1 MTALPDWDAVTDAE
15 LACAAA
21 AGDRGAFAGIYDR
34 YADRLYDFC
43 VGMLRDRDGAAECVQ
58 EAFCIAAD
66 HLPQLRDADKLR
78 PWLYAIARNEALRA
92 IRERSRERVVDQVP
106 EVVSTDPGPEMLAVR
121 TELARL
127 VAEAAGGLSER
138 DQAVLELT
146 YCHGLDGPE
155 LATALGVSHASA
167 NKMTQRLRDTVE
179 RSLGALLVS
188 RSARNNPRGCAELAA
203 IIEGWDGVFT
213 VLMRKRI
220 ARHIESCPACDE
232 QRRRLVSPAALLGG
246 VPVFVPAPD
255 WLRDHTLRRIR
266 LTANANTTGAPVD
279 RRERSGIVHGSADGS
294 DRGLLSRRL
303 LLSAALVAIL
313 VGGLALT
320 VVRPGPRNLP
330 VSPANLTQTT
340 AAPRTTSMTASPRT
354 AEAPRRSS
362 PASPVVPVVPAS
374 PVVPSSVAASVPDTT
389 ASTRQPAPAIPSEP
403 PPAVPVKSTVPVATP
418 VRPSIP
424 PSAPPSATPVVPSAP
439 VAPWRPPLKPIQSPT
454 AGPIAPTKP
463 VPIRPPRAPVAPP
476 ATPVTTQPVIG

>member
-66 HLPQLRDADKLR
+66 RLPQLRDAEKLR

-106 EVVSTDPGPEMLAVR
+106 EEVSTEPGPEMLAVR
-121 TELARL
+121 SELARL
-127 VAEAAGGLSER
+127 VAEATGGLSER
-138 DQAVLELT
+138 DHAVLELT

-188 RSARNNPRGCAELAA
+188 RSAQNNPRGCAELAA

-255 WLRDHTLRRIR
+255 WLRDHTLHRIR
-266 LTANANTTGAPVD
+266 LTANANATSAPVD
-279 RRERSGIVHGSADGS
+279 RRERSGIVQGGADGS
-294 DRGLLSRRL
+294 DRGRLSRQL
-303 LLSAALVAIL
+303 LLGAALIAIL

-320 VVRPGPRNLP
+320 VFRPSPRNLP

-354 AEAPRRSS
+354 AEAPQHS
-362 PASPVVPVVPAS
+362 APAS
-374 PVVPSSVAASVPDTT
+374 PVVPSSAAASVPDTT
-389 ASTRQPAPAIPSEP
+389 ASTRQPFPAIPSEP
-403 PPAVPVKSTVPVATP
+403 PPAAPIESTVPVATP
-418 VRPSIP
+418 VPPSITLP
-424 PSAPPSATPVVPSAP
+424 APPSATPVVPSAP

-476 ATPVTTQPVIG
+476 AIPVTTQPVIG

>member
-66 HLPQLRDADKLR
+66 RLPQLRDADKLR

-106 EVVSTDPGPEMLAVR
+106 EEVSTEPGPEILAVR

-127 VAEAAGGLSER
+127 VAEATGGLSER

-155 LATALGVSHASA
+155 LATVLGVSHASA

-203 IIEGWDGVFT
+203 IIEGWDGAFT

-220 ARHIESCPACDE
+220 ARHIESCPTCDE

-255 WLRDHTLRRIR
+255 WLRDHVLRRIR
-266 LTANANTTGAPVD
+266 LTANANATGTPVD
-279 RRERSGIVHGSADGS
+279 RRERSGIVHGGADGS
-294 DRGLLSRRL
+294 DRGRLSRRL
-303 LLSAALVAIL
+303 LLSAALVVVLA
-313 VGGLALT
+313 GGLAVT

-354 AEAPRRSS
+354 AEAPQRSAT
-362 PASPVVPVVPAS
+362 ASPIM
-374 PVVPSSVAASVPDTT
+374 PVVPSSVAASVADTT
-389 ASTRQPAPAIPSEP
+389 ASTRQPSPAIPSEP
-403 PPAVPVKSTVPVATP
+403 PPAAPIESTVPVATP
-418 VRPSIP
+418 VPPSITP
-424 PSAPPSATPVVPSAP
+424 PAPPPATPVVPSAP
-439 VAPWRPPLKPIQSPT
+439 VAPWRPPLRPIQSPT
-454 AGPIAPTKP
+454 TGPITPAKP

-476 ATPVTTQPVIG
+476 AIPVTTQPVIG